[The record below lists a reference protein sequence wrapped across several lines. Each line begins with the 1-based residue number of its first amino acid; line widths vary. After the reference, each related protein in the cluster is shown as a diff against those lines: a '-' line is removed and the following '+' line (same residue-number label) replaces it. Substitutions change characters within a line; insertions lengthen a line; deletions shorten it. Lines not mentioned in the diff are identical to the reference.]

1 MAAASILRTF
11 VLSLSDSYL
20 SAVELSTTSE
30 EIEDLSALVAEIHAV
45 VSSAKALVTW
55 SCRDAAQ
62 ECREACGGHG
72 FLKGARLGDI
82 KTIIDPCVTYEGDNN
97 VLLHQTSNWLLRQWQ
112 ELNQGNGLTTPLGSC
127 QFFSRYREI
136 EGYHFQMKNPQ
147 ELINNECKNFE

>member
-1 MAAASILRTF
+1 M
-11 VLSLSDSYL
+11 
-20 SAVELSTTSE
+20 
-30 EIEDLSALVAEIHAV
+30 AEIHAV

-136 EGYHFQMKNPQ
+136 EGYHFKMKNPQ
-147 ELINNECKNFE
+147 ELINKECKNLDIAGKCLLRYSNS